1 MKSYKNISDYTIE
14 KGAVVTIGT
23 FDGVHQGHQKILSR
37 VTEIAGKRNLTSI
50 LLTFFP
56 HPRMVLQPDNDLQ
69 LINTIEERKSLVF
82 NTGIEHI
89 ITHPFSREFARTTA
103 HEYVKNILVDQ
114 LNAKVVVI
122 GYDHR
127 FGRNR
132 AASVVE
138 LLEYAKEYDFEVVEI
153 SKKEVEEVAVSST
166 KVRNAIID
174 GDLQTVTRYLNRPY
188 SIYGTVVTG
197 KQLGRTLGYPTANL
211 KVAESYKL
219 LPKNGVYVTSAV
231 IEGATYYG
239 MTNIGTNPTVD
250 KGLTTT
256 IETYFFDF
264 MGDLYDFQLDLSF
277 HKRLRDE
284 VQFKSLELLQKA
296 MNQDELN
303 ARNYAQ
309 QLG

>member
-37 VTEIAGKRNLTSI
+37 VTEIAVNRDLTSI

-166 KVRNAIID
+166 KVRNAITD

-264 MGDLYDFQLDLSF
+264 MGDLYDTQLELSF

-303 ARNYAQ
+303 ARNYVQ